1 MISDRVAFVLQH
13 LTKPKQVIG
22 VCCDLQCILW
32 MQDVASEENR
42 GEQIKLMREGYWE
55 LFGKEIK
62 GSDVVSGLRENH
74 LVEKA
79 MWTMAVSSRCLDT

>member
-1 MISDRVAFVLQH
+1 M
-13 LTKPKQVIG
+13 IG
-22 VCCDLQCILW
+22 VCCDPKCILR

-62 GSDVVSGLRENH
+62 DADVVSGVRESH

-79 MWTMAVSSRCLDT
+79 I